1 MYEKLLF
8 PIKIGLRTIK
18 NKIVAAP
25 NPSFLCDDEGNLTPQ
40 FFSYYK
46 EMIDKSA
53 GMFIIEGS
61 AISKEGRGW
70 HNQCI
75 MSENLNFLGISELV
89 VKMRNQ
95 DCLPMIQLYHGGIN
109 AISGAMNKLY
119 GPSKIASKKISG
131 YIQELTET
139 DIDTIVNQYKKAA
152 TLAWNS
158 GFSGVEI
165 NAAEGSLLHQ
175 FLSPITNK
183 RTDLFAFGYNNGILI
198 LRKVISAIKE
208 AASDLLICVKLSI
221 RDLIP
226 GGAGLKN
233 SIEIAK
239 ELKTLGIGLFHVTE
253 GLKIGD
259 AACLHPYLR
268 NNPAPAPFADD
279 ALVFR
284 TETKCQVILSTGMRN
299 PEIAEKALGKD
310 SCDFISLSRSLNCEP
325 EWIDMAITN
334 QPIEFYKKCKRC
346 MLCLAASK
354 GCILRR

>member
-8 PIKIGLRTIK
+8 PVKIGLRTIK

-25 NPSFLCDDEGNLTPQ
+25 NPSFLCDDDGNLTPK
-40 FFSYYK
+40 FFNYYK
-46 EMIDKSA
+46 EMADKSA
-53 GMFIIEGS
+53 GILIIEGA

-70 HNQCI
+70 HNQCVV
-75 MSENLNFLGISELV
+75 SDSLNFLGISELV
-89 VKMRNQ
+89 VKMRKQ

-109 AISGAMNKLY
+109 AISGAHNKLY
-119 GPSKIASKKISG
+119 GPSKITHKKITG
-131 YIQELTET
+131 DITELTET

-152 TLAWNS
+152 GLAWNA

-165 NAAEGSLLHQ
+165 NAAEGTLIHQ

-183 RTDLFAFGYNNGILI
+183 RTDLFAFGYDNGILI
-198 LRKVISAIKE
+198 LRKVISAVKE
-208 AASDLLICVKLSI
+208 AVSEMVICVKLSM

-233 SIEIAK
+233 CIEIAK
-239 ELKTLGIGLFHVTE
+239 ELKAMGISLFHVTE

-259 AACLHPYLR
+259 TACLHPYLR
-268 NNPAPAPFADD
+268 NNINPSPFADD
-279 ALVFR
+279 ALVFKA
-284 TETKCQVILSTGMRN
+284 ETKCQVILSTGMRN
-299 PEIAEKALGKD
+299 PEIAEKVLNKD
-310 SCDFISLSRSLNCEP
+310 CCDFISLSRSLNCEP

-346 MLCLAASK
+346 MLCQAASK